1 VNAYKNTPHTSG
13 YVNVLAVYMKRKISN
28 VVSNATEPK
37 PVGGI
42 EYIFMIPNHKT
53 NGSTYV
59 KIANQN
65 AFSLACDGS
74 EKLY

>member
-1 VNAYKNTPHTSG
+1 MNAYKNTPHTSG
-13 YVNVLAVYMKRKISN
+13 YVNALAVYMKRKISN

-37 PVGGI
+37 PVGDN
-42 EYIFMIPNHKT
+42 EYIFIMPNHKT

-59 KIANQN
+59 RIASQN